1 MNKLNSIIFNKMF
14 WSMIVVNIIIMI
26 IGEALYAPLIMLLL
40 YGGISTTIVLLVGNK
55 IDMYAKIG
63 KIFGMIWLIEVS
75 KVIIVEIP
83 LIGPII
89 LLILLVYIYP
99 KLILKIL
106 NKEKKYSIDEILAIT
121 GIELAVWLLGALGYP
136 IMYNFLLNYN
146 LDIISVNIVRLVI
159 MSIGLII
166 SYTYIAMDN
175 NKVRVYNK
183 KINLSYGVVVVI
195 ILFIMPLFNSIY
207 IPKGEVIKIDSCS
220 MLNEIQNGKK
230 YELTQDIDCTG
241 QSVASMN
248 TKYYGTIDGNGYS
261 VNNLEVN
268 GNLISSLGVHGIIQN
283 IKFDNYKGDSIIG
296 LNVGKVIGVK
306 VENSQISG
314 VDQVGII
321 GRNLGEV
328 SRVSINKSEVKGT
341 SEVGGII
348 GMNQNEVKGVEV
360 GKEVKVLGD
369 NKLGSVV
376 GENSGIISY
385 VTSSGTL
392 YNKVGDK
399 EYGAYTGLLVG
410 QQRIGNKGKEYTSIQ
425 NSVYNGVSQVNTP
438 YKEVGVGQEILDKQE
453 VMQTCLAQVYEDN
466 QDMTNN
472 EYKELLKASGECPAY
487 KLTNGDRK
495 DNYLARNEKIYLE
508 GTEQEIC
515 LNDYY

>member
-1 MNKLNSIIFNKMF
+1 KLNSIIFNKVF
-14 WSMIVVNIIIMI
+14 WSMIIVNIIIMI
-26 IGEALYAPLIMLLL
+26 IGEALYAPLIMFLL

-55 IDMYAKIG
+55 IDMYSKIG
-63 KIFGMIWLIEVS
+63 QIFGMIWLIEVS

-83 LIGPII
+83 LIGPIN

-106 NKEKKYSIDEILAIT
+106 NKEREYSIDEILAIT

-146 LDIISVNIVRLVI
+146 LDIISVNIVRLII

-175 NKVRVYNK
+175 NRVKVYNNK
-183 KINLSYGVVVVI
+183 VNLSYGVVIV
-195 ILFIMPLFNSIY
+195 ILFIMIIPNYLY
-207 IPKGEVIKIDSCS
+207 IPQGKVIKIDSCNE
-220 MLNEIQNGKK
+220 LNEIQNDKK
-230 YELTQDIDCTG
+230 YELTQDIDCSG
-241 QSVASMN
+241 QSIQSMN
-248 TKYYGTIDGNGYS
+248 TKYYGIIDGQGHTIS
-261 VNNLEVN
+261 NLEVT

-296 LNVGKVIGVK
+296 LNVGKVIGVE

-314 VDQVGII
+314 VDQVGVI

-328 SRVSINKSEVKGT
+328 SRVSINQSEVKGT

-369 NKLGSVV
+369 SKLGSVV

-392 YNKVGDK
+392 YNQVGDK

-425 NSVYNGVSQVNTP
+425 NSV
-438 YKEVGVGQEILDKQE
+438 
-453 VMQTCLAQVYEDN
+453 
-466 QDMTNN
+466 
-472 EYKELLKASGECPAY
+472 
-487 KLTNGDRK
+487 
-495 DNYLARNEKIYLE
+495 
-508 GTEQEIC
+508 
-515 LNDYY
+515 